1 MPCFKNGSGAGY
13 EATTPEHAPYTTPR
27 NYDNHTNR
35 PLPEW
40 PISSAAG
47 RGNHGIEN
55 PNSEI
60 EHDYEIEPE

>member
-35 PLPEW
+35 PLPDL
-40 PISSAAG
+40 PINSAAPSG
-47 RGNHGIEN
+47 HDNHGIEG
-55 PNSEI
+55 PYSEI
-60 EHDYEIEPE
+60 EPQ